1 MFYRLSLSVMEYFC
15 PLKTLKYVKYCRF
28 IVLSSFRKFLPGY
41 LYVQYGK
48 ELKQDNQSI
57 GKLRPPGDLYTFF
70 SFLLIFTLALWL
82 PSILLFMHLGENLA
96 L

>member
-1 MFYRLSLSVMEYFC
+1 MYFSEQKPLSILKKILGCRPVFYRLNLSVMEYFC

-28 IVLSSFRKFLPGY
+28 IVLSSFRKFLPVY

-57 GKLRPPGDLYTFF
+57 GKLT
-70 SFLLIFTLALWL
+70 LL
-82 PSILLFMHLGENLA
+82 
-96 L
+96 